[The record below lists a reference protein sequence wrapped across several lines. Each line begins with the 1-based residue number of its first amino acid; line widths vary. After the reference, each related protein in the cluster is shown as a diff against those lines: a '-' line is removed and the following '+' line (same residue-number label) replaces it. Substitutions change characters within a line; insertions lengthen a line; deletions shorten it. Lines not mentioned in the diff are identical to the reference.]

1 MALVALVIVAA
12 PAWADGHQDRIAS
25 LSTRLMSPFCPGL
38 TIHDCPTREAEELRS
53 QMIEWAEKG
62 WSNERIVERLRS
74 QYGPSIE
81 AIPRDGTAFL
91 VWAIPGLALLAG
103 IAIAYFVARRWTK
116 EGPEAERSRAGR
128 GPEAGPTDADPTP
141 RWDSSTSSERRRLQ
155 AELDSM
161 KNGDWGPA

>member
-12 PAWADGHQDRIAS
+12 PARADGPQDRIAS

-38 TIHDCPTREAEELRS
+38 TIHDCPTQESEELRT
-53 QMIEWAEKG
+53 QMIEWAEMG

-81 AIPRDGTAFL
+81 AIPRDGNAYL

-116 EGPEAERSRAGR
+116 EGQQTEGSG
-128 GPEAGPTDADPTP
+128 AGPTDADPAP